1 MNWDKRARS
10 YRDNG
15 PQGPTTH
22 PCHCAFCHTVRDVI
36 RMASGRWLAAMQP
49 SSDLIEYAEYFDAV
63 FMQPSGTL
71 RSSTLAMGRRGYLQQ
86 SAVPRAAARSRTL
99 FEQSEVTAAACGCQ
113 NTTFDAHVM
122 WRRAASPCPR
132 AQMSLVSTTVLSLL
146 SRCAVAVPKAKPRG
160 ARRAPRT
167 PPAAWD
173 AVPVLVFRL
182 TSTQCD
188 TTPLLVP
195 VTVDCAV
202 R

>member
-122 WRRAASPCPR
+122 WRRAASPC
-132 AQMSLVSTTVLSLL
+132 
-146 SRCAVAVPKAKPRG
+146 RC
-160 ARRAPRT
+160 
-167 PPAAWD
+167 
-173 AVPVLVFRL
+173 
-182 TSTQCD
+182 C
-188 TTPLLVP
+188 
-195 VTVDCAV
+195 
-202 R
+202 